1 MRQYDQMN
9 EDNLTRAEA
18 QGRASHL
25 REISYDVDV
34 DLTGKG
40 DTFASTTVLRFSA
53 EPGRPTFVD
62 LDAASVRE
70 LTLNGESLPL
80 ESFDADR
87 SRITLPP
94 VAAGNELRVVADCRY
109 QHTGVGLHRFDDPT
123 DGNRY
128 LHTQFE
134 PYDAHR
140 VFACFDQP
148 DLKGT
153 FDLAVTAPEGWT
165 VVSNNPA
172 ASNDG
177 TGRDGSGRWRFE
189 TTPVIS
195 TYLVAIVAGPYHVV
209 EQRHGG
215 VGMAIYCRES
225 LAKHVDAD
233 ELFTVTRQG
242 LDFFEAEFGYPYPF
256 QKYDQL
262 FVPEFNFG
270 AMENPGCITF
280 NEGYIFRS
288 RVTDAAFEGR
298 AGTILHEMAHMWFG
312 DLVTMRWWDD
322 LWLNESFA
330 TYMGNDAVARATRFS
345 DAWVRFAS
353 GTKTWALVQDQLP
366 TTHPISAD
374 IVDTDAVRLHFDGI
388 TYAKGASV
396 LKQLV
401 AWVGKEAFTEG
412 VRRYFRR
419 HEWANAGLDDFLGA
433 LEETSG
439 RDLTPWADEWLQ
451 TAGVNTIRASFATA
465 DGVFSA
471 FSLEQA
477 GEPLRSHRLAVGLYD
492 LGDDGLTRRRRV
504 ELDVVGASTD
514 VGELVGERAADLV
527 LVNDDDLAY
536 TKIRLD
542 ERSVD
547 TLEAHLSEIVD
558 PLARNL
564 CWSATWDMVRDA
576 ELATRRFVALV
587 RAHAQ
592 SEADDS
598 TLSRLLGQ
606 ASSAVDVY
614 GDPANRT
621 PTRVGLAA
629 DAHAGLTAAEPGS
642 DRQLIWA
649 RHLLSV
655 ADSRDDLAFA
665 RGLLD
670 GSVEVPG
677 LEVDTDLRWQ
687 IVGTLA
693 ASGAH
698 DGQALIAAELE
709 RDPTDIG
716 ERRAAAA
723 RASLPRPE
731 AKADAW
737 ARATSPEVHLAI
749 ARAIAGGFWQYRQDS
764 LLEPYVSIYFDS
776 ILDWWAQRGREEAL
790 GLANGLFPRTL
801 ISPQVLEVTDR
812 ALADDGLPGPVRRIL
827 LEGKDAM
834 ERAVRARAADAAH
847 DDVAV
852 AG

>member
-1 MRQYDQMN
+1 MN

-18 QGRASHL
+18 QERASL
-25 REISYDVDV
+25 LTELSYDVDV
-34 DLTGKG
+34 DLSGEG
-40 DTFASTTVLRFSA
+40 DTYASTTVIRFSA
-53 EPGRPTFVD
+53 EPGAATFVD
-62 LDAASVRE
+62 LDAAAVRE
-70 LTLNGESLPL
+70 LTLNGEALPL
-80 ESFDADR
+80 DAFDADR
-87 SRITLPP
+87 SRITLPAL
-94 VAAGNELRVVADCRY
+94 AAGNELRVVADCRY

-165 VVSNNPA
+165 VVGNNPVA
-172 ASNDG
+172 KHE
-177 TGRDGSGRWRFE
+177 GSRWRFE

-209 EQRHGG
+209 EERHGG

-225 LAKHVDAD
+225 LAQYLDAD
-233 ELFTVTRQG
+233 EIFTVTRQG

-256 QKYDQL
+256 EKYDQL

-288 RVTDAAFEGR
+288 RVTDAAFENR

-312 DLVTMRWWDD
+312 DLVTMHWWDD

-345 DAWVRFAS
+345 DVWVRFAA
-353 GTKTWALVQDQLP
+353 GTKGWALVQDQLP

-401 AWVGKEAFTEG
+401 AWVGKDAFTEG

-419 HEWANAGLDDFLGA
+419 HEWANASLADFLGA

-439 RDLTPWADEWLQ
+439 RDLSAWAEEWLQ
-451 TAGVNTIRASFATA
+451 TAGVNTIRASFTP
-465 DGVFSA
+465 DEGVYTS

-514 VGELVGERAADLV
+514 VSDLVGERAADLV

-542 ERSVD
+542 ERSLD
-547 TLEAHLSEIVD
+547 TLEAHLSDIVD

-576 ELATRRFVALV
+576 ELPTRRFVALV

-606 ASSAVDVY
+606 ASIAADAY

-629 DAHAGLTAAEPGS
+629 DAHTGLADAEPGS

-655 ADSRDDLAFA
+655 ADTREDLTFA
-665 RGLLD
+665 RRLLD

-677 LEVDTDLRWQ
+677 LKVDTDLRWL

-693 ASGAH
+693 ASGVH
-698 DGQALIAAELE
+698 DGHALITAELK

-716 ERRAAAA
+716 ERRAASA
-723 RASLPRPE
+723 RASMPRPE
-731 AKADAW
+731 AKADGW
-737 ARATSPEVHLAI
+737 ARATSPGVHLAI
-749 ARAIAGGFWQYRQDS
+749 SRSIAGGFWQYGQDN

-776 ILDWWAQRGREEAL
+776 VLDWWAQRGREEAL
-790 GLANGLFPRTL
+790 GLANGLYPRTL
-801 ISPQVLEVTDR
+801 VEPEVIEATDH
-812 ALADDGLPGPVRRIL
+812 ALADEGLPGPIRRIL
-827 LEGKDAM
+827 LEGKDSM
-834 ERAVRARAADAAH
+834 ERAVRARAADTAH
-847 DDVAV
+847 DEVVV

>member
-1 MRQYDQMN
+1 MN

-18 QGRASHL
+18 QERASML
-25 REISYDVDV
+25 SELSYDVDV
-34 DLTGKG
+34 DLTGDG
-40 DTFASTTVLRFSA
+40 DTYASTTVICFSA
-53 EPGRPTFVD
+53 ESGTATFVD
-62 LDAASVRE
+62 LDAAAVRE
-70 LTLNGESLPL
+70 LTLNGEAVGLDA
-80 ESFDADR
+80 FDADR
-87 SRITLPP
+87 SRITLPA
-94 VAAGNELRVVADCRY
+94 VAARNELRVVADCTY
-109 QHTGVGLHRFDDPT
+109 QHTGVGLHRFDDPS

-153 FDLAVTAPEGWT
+153 FDLGVTAPEGWT
-165 VVSNNPA
+165 VVSNNPVA
-172 ASNDG
+172 KREGAEQKG
-177 TGRDGSGRWRFE
+177 VRWRFE
-189 TTPVIS
+189 ATPVIS
-195 TYLVAIVAGPYHVV
+195 TYLVALVAGPYHVV
-209 EQRHGG
+209 EERHGG

-225 LAKHVDAD
+225 LAQYLDAD

-256 QKYDQL
+256 EKYDQL

-288 RVTDAAFEGR
+288 RVTDAAFENR

-330 TYMGNDAVARATRFS
+330 TYMGNDGVGRATRFS
-345 DAWVRFAS
+345 DVWVRFAA
-353 GTKTWALVQDQLP
+353 GTKGWALVQDQLP

-401 AWVGKEAFTEG
+401 AWVGKDAFTEG

-419 HEWANAGLDDFLGA
+419 HEWANATLADFLGA

-439 RDLTPWADEWLQ
+439 RDLSAWAEEWLQ
-451 TAGVNTIRASFATA
+451 TAGVNTIRASFTA
-465 DGVFSA
+465 DNDAYTS
-471 FSLEQA
+471 FSLEQE

-514 VGELVGERAADLV
+514 VAELVGERAADLV

-542 ERSVD
+542 ERSLD
-547 TLEAHLSEIVD
+547 TLEAHLSDIVD

-576 ELATRRFVALV
+576 ELPTRRFVALV

-592 SEADDS
+592 GEPDDS

-606 ASSAVDVY
+606 ASSAADAY

-629 DAHAGLTAAEPGS
+629 DAHAGLADADPGS

-655 ADSRDDLAFA
+655 ADSREDLTFA

-677 LEVDTDLRWQ
+677 LKVDTDLRWQ

-693 ASGAH
+693 ASGVH
-698 DGQALIAAELE
+698 DGHALIAAELE

-716 ERRAAAA
+716 ERRASSA
-723 RASLPRPE
+723 RASMPRPE
-731 AKADAW
+731 AKADGW
-737 ARATSPEVHLAI
+737 ARATSPGVHLAI
-749 ARAIAGGFWQYRQDS
+749 SRSIAGGFWQFGQDN

-776 ILDWWAQRGREEAL
+776 VLDWWAQRGREEAL
-790 GLANGLFPRTL
+790 GLANGLYPRTL
-801 ISPQVLEVTDR
+801 VEPQVIEATDH
-812 ALADDGLPGPVRRIL
+812 ALADEDLPGPIRRIL
-827 LEGKDAM
+827 LEGKDSM
-834 ERAVRARAADAAH
+834 QRAVRARAADVAH
-847 DDVAV
+847 DEVSVAE
-852 AG
+852 